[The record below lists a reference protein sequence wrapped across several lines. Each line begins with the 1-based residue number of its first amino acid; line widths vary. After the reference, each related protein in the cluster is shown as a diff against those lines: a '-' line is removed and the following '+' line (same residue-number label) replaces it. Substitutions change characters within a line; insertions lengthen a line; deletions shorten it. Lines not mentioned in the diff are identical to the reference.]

1 MLAIH
6 VSFKRYQTENMEVVC
21 KRSIHEVQ
29 VVHACRQCTTFHLR
43 AQKLKNCA
51 GNILPTH
58 ICWPQTIN
66 GFWKSSL
73 NCQCIETN
81 FLLLFAFLIFN
92 VQFVPRHRSPMI
104 EYGRSLAQV
113 RIAEVTCHIMS
124 LKFSNRSTQSMDSL
138 LELFSHIPKWQLCL
152 WTGKTPLRPFF
163 SNERHSFFS
172 LYDKTPCPHSLHPT

>member
-1 MLAIH
+1 M
-6 VSFKRYQTENMEVVC
+6 
-21 KRSIHEVQ
+21 
-29 VVHACRQCTTFHLR
+29 FHLR
-43 AQKLKNCA
+43 GIRQKTWKWYAKEVFMRYRLYTLVDNVQRFIYVRKN
-51 GNILPTH
+51 
-58 ICWPQTIN
+58 
-66 GFWKSSL
+66 WKIVPGTSCQHTFVDRKRLTVFEKGSL

-124 LKFSNRSTQSMDSL
+124 LKFSNRATQSMDSL

-163 SNERHSFFS
+163 F
-172 LYDKTPCPHSLHPT
+172 

>member
-1 MLAIH
+1 MFHLRGIRH
-6 VSFKRYQTENMEVVC
+6 ENMEVVC

-29 VVHACRQCTTFHLR
+29 VVHACRQCVSFTCAKTE
-43 AQKLKNCA
+43 NCA

-73 NCQCIETN
+73 NCECIETN
-81 FLLLFAFLIFN
+81 FLLLLALLIFN
-92 VQFVPRHRSPMI
+92 VQFVPRHRTLMI

-124 LKFSNRSTQSMDSL
+124 LKFSNRATQSMDSL
-138 LELFSHIPKWQLCL
+138 LEIFSHIPKWQLCL

-163 SNERHSFFS
+163 
-172 LYDKTPCPHSLHPT
+172 LMKGIL